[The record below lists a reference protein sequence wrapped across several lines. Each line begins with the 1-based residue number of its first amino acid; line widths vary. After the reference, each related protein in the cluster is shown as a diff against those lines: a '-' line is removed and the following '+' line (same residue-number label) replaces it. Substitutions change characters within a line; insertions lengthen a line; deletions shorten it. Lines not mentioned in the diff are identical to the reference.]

1 MTKTKYPSK
10 PVAISF
16 MVNYD
21 YEKERLAKLGMQIP
35 PEQQWYRDQVARLQ
49 AICLKYNMGALTK
62 EHDQDFKL
70 DDVKDGFLLD
80 IDGNK
85 VPDSYHYHGFL
96 IAHLRTQ
103 QRLTWWRKLLESY
116 GIHISKF
123 NVKSQKYS
131 NLRGLSTSGDAIF
144 RTLAYY
150 CHYTPQ
156 ARKVGK
162 TLYDPDTVA
171 MINMEGFF
179 KTSSQA
185 ESRKKYRAICEKFGE
200 EPIKKSPDEIE
211 RFFITQRKEI
221 DAGKSLLDIEAEY
234 KQELGDD
241 YPAYEAKYLKAL
253 QVGYGEYIKALGS
266 QLTQHDRDF
275 NFIHIF
281 GPGGVGKSQLAKAL
295 APFLAGDDMRVHT
308 ASTQG
313 KKKTPDFLSTY
324 QNELVSLVHEMNP
337 ASFSVEEF
345 ESFADP
351 HIYPTISSRNKD
363 KPYFS
368 RAVISANATS
378 PDKWLYS
385 LYYWD
390 KLYGDKGSAY
400 FVKDEDTFPQT
411 YNSFYEKLEK
421 DSEYAEKFRLSQAED
436 FLDEWYQLIR
446 RLGYIIKLAPMPK
459 AMAPHGAVAMIYKL
473 KPYRQDQ
480 FPTYENGFSSKNE
493 KDREAANTAF
503 KNDFDFWHHFDI
515 VSKGI
520 SLSCPDV
527 TNRTAILE
535 FAKKVYMVL
544 VQTGLHPAKGLPK
557 LIPLEE
563 LQKRYARPLVSL
575 ESKLEVI
582 PAKKVT
588 WPETDGPFKPI
599 QED

>member
-1 MTKTKYPSK
+1 MPKIAKYPQR
-10 PVAISF
+10 PIMVSF
-16 MVNYD
+16 MVNYN
-21 YEKERLAKLGMQIP
+21 YEKERLKKEGKQILP
-35 PEQQWYRDQVARLQ
+35 PLQWYHDQVSKIQKL
-49 AICLKYNMGALTK
+49 CLAQNMGSI
-62 EHDQDFKL
+62 EQVHDQDFKL
-70 DDVKDGFLLD
+70 DEFKETFLLD
-80 IDGNK
+80 AQGNK
-85 VPDSYHYHGFL
+85 IPDSYHYHGLL
-96 IAHLRTQ
+96 ISYAKTQ
-103 QRLTWWRKLLESY
+103 RRLNAWAELLETF
-116 GIHISKF
+116 GVHISKV
-123 NVKSQKYS
+123 NAKNQLKSNIRGIS
-131 NLRGLSTSGDAIF
+131 NTRDAIT
-144 RTLAYY
+144 RTMAYY

-156 ARKVGK
+156 ARKMGK

-171 MINMEGFF
+171 MINMEPFF
-179 KTSSQA
+179 NTKSQA
-185 ESRKKYRAICEKFGE
+185 ESRAKYRAICEKFGQ
-200 EPIKKSPDEIE
+200 EPIKKTSDEIE
-211 RFFITQRKEI
+211 KFFITQRKEI
-221 DAGKSLLDIEAEY
+221 DEGKSLLDIEAEY
-234 KQELGDD
+234 KQALGDD

-295 APFLAGDDMRVHT
+295 APFLAGDDMRIHT

-324 QNELVSLVHEMNP
+324 QNELVSLVHELKP
-337 ASFSVEEF
+337 TSFSVEDF

-363 KPYFS
+363 KPYFA
-368 RAVISANATS
+368 RAVISAQATS

-400 FVKDEDTFPQT
+400 FAKDEDKFPQT
-411 YNSFYEKLEK
+411 YNSFYEKLEE
-421 DSEYAEKFRLSQAED
+421 DFEFAEKFRLAQAED

-446 RLGYIIKLAPMPK
+446 RFAYVIRLAPMPK
-459 AMAPHGAVAMIYKL
+459 AMASHGAVATIYKL

-480 FPTYENGFSSKNE
+480 FPTYESGFNSKNK
-493 KDREAANTAF
+493 KDREAANVAF
-503 KNDFDFWHHFDI
+503 KNDFDFWSHFDV
-515 VSKGI
+515 VSQGI

-527 TNRTAILE
+527 TDSTHILE
-535 FAKKVYMVL
+535 FAKKVYTVL
-544 VQTGLHPAKGLPK
+544 VQTGLHPVSGLPK

-563 LQKRYARPLVSL
+563 LQKKYARPLVPCG
-575 ESKLEVI
+575 KPEVVS
-582 PAKKVT
+582 AKKVK